1 MEITSDECLTEFQS
15 LLSCRSN
22 VNAIRAFRGSKAQEF
37 VDFLDQVNELHA
49 QLSTANDS

>member
-1 MEITSDECLTEFQS
+1 MEIASDQCLTEIRS
-15 LLSCRSN
+15 VLSCRSN
-22 VNAIRAFRGSKAQEF
+22 LNVVRGFKGDKAQEF